1 MFFFYLFTTI
11 STPWPRQKVFFS
23 FSHYDHYAMIKR
35 EKSFFHL
42 ATIFT
47 NEERKIFFF
56 IYWLWSLPHHKER
69 KFLFHLAK
77 TITMP
82 WSREK
87 KVCFMYP
94 PCSLMKKEKYFFSFS
109 YYDHSALIKKKK
121 VFFSFSYYD
130 HYPMIKRKKGV
141 FHLATMFTN
150 EEIKNFF
157 FHLATT
163 ITMPWSRQQKVFFI

>member
-1 MFFFYLFTTI
+1 
-11 STPWPRQKVFFS
+11 
-23 FSHYDHYAMIKR
+23 MIKR

-56 IYWLWSLPHHKER
+56 IYWLWSIRHHKER
-69 KFLFHLAK
+69 KFLFHLAT

-82 WSREK
+82 WSIEK

-94 PCSLMKKEKYFFSFS
+94 LCSLMKKEKYFFSFS
-109 YYDHSALIKKKK
+109 YYDHYALIKKKK
-121 VFFSFSYYD
+121 LFFSFSYYD
-130 HYPMIKRKKGV
+130 HYRMIKRKKGF

-150 EEIKNFF
+150 EEREMFF
-157 FHLATT
+157 F
-163 ITMPWSRQQKVFFI
+163 I